1 MIENI
6 HQQPELLRKL
16 TPETKGRMLYDLMAV
31 GLDWEERFDSL
42 TDLNKRREEAAL
54 ILIQE
59 GIRSKTDWRETVE
72 HIGEMRN
79 GKFVPQITPGAS
91 PIEKTHRYQQNMAYL
106 HSELLNDEEDWQV
119 LQDQL
124 EKLPQ

>member
-1 MIENI
+1 M
-6 HQQPELLRKL
+6 
-16 TPETKGRMLYDLMAV
+16 V
-31 GLDWEERFDSL
+31 GNDYSAFRFG
-42 TDLNKRREEAAL
+42 K
-54 ILIQE
+54 
-59 GIRSKTDWRETVE
+59 
-72 HIGEMRN
+72 MCN